1 MILILGGSGSGKSAY
16 AEERIK
22 YICSEK
28 QLPMYYIATM
38 KVYGKEEEKIVE
50 RHRQLRA
57 GKGFITIEQPA
68 DIKDCLA
75 KMEGPS
81 GALLECTSNLTAN
94 EMFQGEVPVEEDL
107 VVSKVCSQMKELKD
121 SLAQFVVVSNN
132 IFEDG
137 VEYDE
142 ITLAY
147 IRALGR
153 INAFLANEADE
164 VWESVAGIPVKIK

>member
-57 GKGFITIEQPA
+57 GKGFITIEQPT
-68 DIKDCLA
+68 DVRSCLG
-75 KMEGPS
+75 KMKAPA

-94 EMFQGEVPVEEDL
+94 EMFREEEPVDEDL
-107 VVSKVCSQMKELKD
+107 VVSRICSQMKELSE
-121 SLAQFVVVSNN
+121 SLSQFVVVSNN

-137 VEYDE
+137 IEYDE

-153 INAFLANEADE
+153 INTFLAKEADE